1 MIAPTRYIVK
11 NPMRPL
17 TTLFSLLV
25 LLSPRLAMAASGP
38 FTINQVMSAPFAS
51 APVASPTG
59 AKVAWLEDEQGKRN
73 VYVAAAP
80 DWKALK
86 LTNFTQDDGQEIGEL
101 AWAHDGS
108 YVVFVRGGDLENG
121 GDNPN
126 PNFSPTTPDQEI
138 WFANADGSA
147 LKKLTTGRAPAV
159 SPIGGLIAFLRGG
172 HIFTMLPTGEEVK
185 NVVTQKGHEADLR
198 WSHDGKTLA
207 FVTARRGH
215 SFVGVYTL
223 ADKSLRFFDA
233 STDYDS
239 EPAWSPDDSH
249 LAYIRTPSVTP
260 KVGPAP
266 HREGE
271 PWSIR
276 VVDVTTGS
284 AHHLFQAS
292 PGIGSVFHPTVSS
305 QQVWWT
311 KGDQL
316 IFPWER
322 TGWCHLYSVGTL
334 GGPAVELT
342 PGEGEVEHV
351 ALSADEKT
359 FYYATNI
366 GEIDSRHLW
375 SVQVGASPKQLTNG
389 ERIDWAP
396 TPASDGS
403 AVFFLSSSYR
413 EKSHPMVR
421 LSSGKVQGV
430 ADELVPAEFPAASLV
445 KPQAVMI
452 TAADGMVVHGQLFL
466 PPNSKPGERHPALAF
481 FHGGSRRQML
491 LGFHYMYYYS
501 NAFAMN
507 QFLASQ
513 GYVVLS
519 VNYRSGIGY
528 GMKFREALNY
538 GAAGGSEYQDV
549 IGAGLYLK
557 NRADVDPARIGLWGG
572 SYGGYLTAMG
582 LSRASDL
589 FGAGVDFHGVHDW
602 SSLRETD
609 PPTGGDPQAKLEYE
623 RELRLAFDSSPMAT
637 VDNWKSPV
645 LLIHGDDDRNV
656 SFSQTEILAEALRA
670 RKVPFEELIF
680 PNEIHDF
687 LREQD
692 WVEAYKAT
700 ADFFARK
707 LK

>member
-1 MIAPTRYIVK
+1 MKRLKTLLCVL
-11 NPMRPL
+11 PL
-17 TTLFSLLV
+17 FVTV
-25 LLSPRLAMAASGP
+25 LPAASGP

-51 APVASPTG
+51 APVPSPNG

-73 VYVAAAP
+73 VYVATAP
-80 DWKALK
+80 DWKATK
-86 LTNFTQDDGQEIGEL
+86 LTNFAQDDGQDIGEL

-126 PNFSPTTPDQEI
+126 PDFSPTTPDQEI
-138 WFANADGSA
+138 WFANADGTA
-147 LKKLTTGRAPAV
+147 LKKLTVGRAPAV

-172 HIFTMLPTGEEVK
+172 QIFAMLPTGEEVK
-185 NVVTQKGHEADLR
+185 NVITQKGRQTDLR
-198 WSHDGKTLA
+198 WSHDGKALA
-207 FVTARRGH
+207 FVSARRGH

-223 ADKSLRFFDA
+223 ADKTLRFFDA

-249 LAYIRTPSVTP
+249 LAYIRTASVTP
-260 KVGPAP
+260 KLGPVS
-266 HREGE
+266 HREDE

-276 VVDVTTGS
+276 IVDVKTGA
-284 AHHLFQAS
+284 AHCVFQAS
-292 PGIGSVFHPTVSS
+292 AGMGSVFHGTVSS

-311 KGDQL
+311 KADQL
-316 IFPWER
+316 IFPWEKS
-322 TGWCHLYSVGTL
+322 GWCHLYSVGA
-334 GGPAVELT
+334 GGGTPVELT

-351 ALSADEKT
+351 ALSANEKT
-359 FYYATNI
+359 VYYASNI
-366 GEIDSRHLW
+366 GDIDGRHLW
-375 SVQVGASPKQLTNG
+375 SVGVETGTPKQLTSG
-389 ERIDWAP
+389 ERIDWALAP
-396 TPASDGS
+396 VSDAS

-413 EKSHPMVR
+413 EKAHPAVR

-430 ADELVPAEFPAASLV
+430 ADELVPSEFPAASLV

-466 PPNSKPGERHPALAF
+466 PPNSRPGERHPALAF

-538 GAAGGSEYQDV
+538 GAGGGSEYQDV

-557 NRADVDPARIGLWGG
+557 NRPDVDPARIGLWGG

-589 FGAGVDFHGVHDW
+589 FAAGVDFHGVHDW
-602 SSLRETD
+602 SSLRETE
-609 PPTGGDPQAKLEYE
+609 PPVGGDPQAKLEFE

-656 SFSQTEILAEALRA
+656 SFGQTEILAEALRA

-687 LREQD
+687 LREKD
-692 WVEAYKAT
+692 WVTAYKAT

>member
-1 MIAPTRYIVK
+1 MIDKYMAPLKT
-11 NPMRPL
+11 L
-17 TTLFSLLV
+17 STLFTLLTAG
-25 LLSPRLAMAASGP
+25 LAAASAP
-38 FTINQVMSAPFAS
+38 FTLNQIMNAPFAS

-59 AKVAWLEDEQGKRN
+59 AKVAWLENEQGKRN
-73 VYVAAAP
+73 VFVAAAP
-80 DWKALK
+80 EWKAARI
-86 LTNFTQDDGQEIGEL
+86 TNFTKDDGQEIGEL

-126 PNFSPTTPDQEI
+126 PDLSPTPPEQEI

-147 LKKLTTGRAPAV
+147 LRKLTVGRAPAV
-159 SPIGGLIAFLRGG
+159 SPVGGVIAFLRGG
-172 HIFTMLPTGEEVK
+172 QIFSMRPTGEEVK
-185 NVVTQKGHEADLR
+185 NIVTQKGHQTDLR
-198 WSHDGKTLA
+198 WSHDGRSLA
-207 FVTARRGH
+207 FVSARHGH
-215 SFVGVYTL
+215 SFLAVYSL
-223 ADKSLRFFDA
+223 ADQSLRYFDA

-239 EPAWSPDDSH
+239 EPAWSPDDARI
-249 LAYIRTPSVTP
+249 AYLRTPSVSEQI
-260 KVGPAP
+260 GPRP

-276 VVDVTTGS
+276 VVDVKSGTVHSVFRALAGT
-284 AHHLFQAS
+284 
-292 PGIGSVFHPTVSS
+292 GSVFHAVVAS
-305 QQVWWT
+305 QQIWWT
-311 KGDQL
+311 GVDLL

-322 TGWCHLYSVGTL
+322 TGWCHLYSVPAN
-334 GGPAVELT
+334 GGATPLELT
-342 PGEGEVEHV
+342 PGDGEVEH
-351 ALSADEKT
+351 ASLSGDGKT
-359 FYYATNI
+359 AYYSTNI
-366 GEIDSRHLW
+366 GDIDSRHLW
-375 SVQVGASPKQLTNG
+375 SVDLQRASTPKQLTSG

-396 TPASDGS
+396 APLADES
-403 AVFFLSSSYR
+403 ALFFLSSSFH
-413 EKSHPMVR
+413 EKAHPMLR
-421 LSSGKVQGV
+421 SNSGKVQRL
-430 ADELVPAEFPAASLV
+430 ADELVPADFPAESLV

-452 TAADGMVVHGQLFL
+452 TSADGMVVHGQLFL
-466 PPNSKPGERHPALAF
+466 PPNNKPGERHPALAF

-507 QFLASQ
+507 EFLASQ

-528 GMKFREALNY
+528 GMEFREALNY
-538 GAAGGSEYQDV
+538 GAQGGSEYKDV
-549 IGAGLYLK
+549 VGAGLYLK
-557 NRADVDPARIGLWGG
+557 NRADIDPARIGLWGG

-589 FGAGVDFHGVHDW
+589 FAAGVDFHGVHDW
-602 SSLRETD
+602 SSWRDTAG
-609 PPTGGDPQAKLEYE
+609 PPAGGDPKAKQEFE
-623 RELRLAFDSSPMAT
+623 EALRLAFDSSPMAT

-656 SFSQTEILAEALRA
+656 SFAQTEVLAEALRA
-670 RKVPFEELIF
+670 RHVPFEELIF

-687 LREQD
+687 LRHGD
-692 WVEAYKAT
+692 WLDAYRAT

>member
-1 MIAPTRYIVK
+1 MK
-11 NPMRPL
+11 NPMKRLKTLLCVLPL
-17 TTLFSLLV
+17 
-25 LLSPRLAMAASGP
+25 LATGLPAGSGP

-51 APVASPTG
+51 APVASPNG

-73 VYVAAAP
+73 VYVATAP
-80 DWKALK
+80 DWKAIK
-86 LTNFTQDDGQEIGEL
+86 LTNFTQDDGQDTGEL

-126 PNFSPTTPDQEI
+126 PDFSPTTPDQEI
-138 WFANADGSA
+138 WFANADGTA
-147 LKKLTTGRAPAV
+147 VKKLAVGRAPAV

-172 HIFTMLPTGEEVK
+172 QIFTMLPTGEEVK
-185 NVVTQKGHEADLR
+185 NVVTQKGRQTDLR
-198 WSHDGKTLA
+198 WSHDGKSLA
-207 FVTARRGH
+207 FVSARRGH

-223 ADKSLRFFDA
+223 ADKTLRFFDA

-249 LAYIRTPSVTP
+249 LAYVRVASVTP
-260 KVGPAP
+260 KFGPAS
-266 HREGE
+266 HREDE

-276 VVDVTTGS
+276 IVDVKTGA
-284 AHHLFQAS
+284 AHCIFQAS
-292 PGIGSVFHPTVSS
+292 TGVGSVFHGTVSS

-311 KGDQL
+311 KADQL
-316 IFPWER
+316 IFPWEK
-322 TGWCHLYSVGTL
+322 TGWCHLYSVGA
-334 GGPAVELT
+334 GGGTPVELT

-359 FYYATNI
+359 VYYASNI
-366 GEIDSRHLW
+366 GDIDGRHLW
-375 SVQVGASPKQLTNG
+375 SVGVETGTPKQLTSG

-396 TPASDGS
+396 APVSDAS

-413 EKSHPMVR
+413 EKAHPAVR

-430 ADELVPAEFPAASLV
+430 ADELVPNEFPAASLV

-466 PPNSKPGERHPALAF
+466 PPNARPGERHPALAF

-538 GAAGGSEYQDV
+538 GAGGGSEYQDV
-549 IGAGLYLK
+549 VGAGLYLK
-557 NRADVDPARIGLWGG
+557 NRPDVDPARIGLWGG

-589 FGAGVDFHGVHDW
+589 FAAGVDFHGVHDW
-602 SSLRETD
+602 SSLRETE
-609 PPTGGDPQAKLEYE
+609 PPAGGDPQAKLEFD

-656 SFSQTEILAEALRA
+656 SFGQTEILAEALRA

-687 LREQD
+687 LREKD
-692 WVEAYKAT
+692 WVTAYKAT

>member
-1 MIAPTRYIVK
+1 MKRLKTLLCVL
-11 NPMRPL
+11 PL
-17 TTLFSLLV
+17 FVTGL
-25 LLSPRLAMAASGP
+25 PAASGP

-51 APVASPTG
+51 APVASPHG

-73 VYVAAAP
+73 VYVATAP
-80 DWKALK
+80 DWKAIK
-86 LTNFTQDDGQEIGEL
+86 LTDFAQDDGQEIGEL

-138 WFANADGSA
+138 WFANADGTA
-147 LKKLTTGRAPAV
+147 VKKLTVGRAPAV

-172 HIFTMLPTGEEVK
+172 QIFTMLPTGEEVK
-185 NVVTQKGHEADLR
+185 NVVTQKGRQTDLR
-198 WSHDGKTLA
+198 WSHDGKSLA
-207 FVTARRGH
+207 FVSARRGH
-215 SFVGVYTL
+215 SFVGVYAL
-223 ADKSLRFFDA
+223 ADKTLRFFDA

-249 LAYIRTPSVTP
+249 LAYIRTASVTP
-260 KVGPAP
+260 KLGPVA

-276 VVDVTTGS
+276 TVDVKTGAAS
-284 AHHLFQAS
+284 CVFQAS
-292 PGIGSVFHPTVSS
+292 AGVGSVFHGTVSS

-311 KGDQL
+311 KADQL
-316 IFPWER
+316 IFPWEK
-322 TGWCHLYSVGTL
+322 TGWCHLYSVGA
-334 GGPAVELT
+334 GGGTPVELT

-359 FYYATNI
+359 VYYASNI
-366 GEIDSRHLW
+366 GDIDGRHLW
-375 SVQVGASPKQLTNG
+375 SVGVETGTPKQLTSG

-396 TPASDGS
+396 APVSDAS

-413 EKSHPMVR
+413 EKAHPAVR

-430 ADELVPAEFPAASLV
+430 ADELVPSEFPAASLV
-445 KPQAVMI
+445 KPQSVMI

-466 PPNSKPGERHPALAF
+466 PPNSRPGERHPALAF

-501 NAFAMN
+501 NAFALN

-538 GAAGGSEYQDV
+538 GAGGGSEYQDV
-549 IGAGLYLK
+549 VGAGLYLK
-557 NRADVDPARIGLWGG
+557 NRPDVDPARIGLWGG

-589 FGAGVDFHGVHDW
+589 FAAGVDFHGVHDW
-602 SSLRETD
+602 SSLRETE
-609 PPTGGDPQAKLEYE
+609 PPAGGDPQAKLEFE

-656 SFSQTEILAEALRA
+656 SFGQTEILAEALRA

-687 LREQD
+687 LREKD
-692 WVEAYKAT
+692 WVTAYKAT
-700 ADFFARK
+700 ADFFGRK